1 MSAAAFAPLKEPK
14 KKKKKNLQPGNV
26 NYFLESIA

>member
-1 MSAAAFAPLKEPK
+1 MSAAAFAPLKEP